1 MPEMDGYEAT
11 SEIRRREKG
20 ESNRPVIIAVTANVL
35 EGEYEKCLAVGM
47 DDYVGKPVK
56 IKTLRQKLERWVASS
71 DEQVNTATEMSNIF
85 SQEDEHE
92 VIDLSVLAGFREIQQ
107 PGTPDLVDKLIDLFI
122 EDTTKRL
129 SALKKAAVDKDVNT
143 IKKQAHNLKG
153 SSSFIGAVQV
163 TTLSTELAE
172 NALDITQMEG
182 LITELEAEFEKVLQ
196 FFSAMRQSN
205 K

>member
-1 MPEMDGYEAT
+1 M
-11 SEIRRREKG
+11 
-20 ESNRPVIIAVTANVL
+20 
-35 EGEYEKCLAVGM
+35 
-47 DDYVGKPVK
+47 
-56 IKTLRQKLERWVASS
+56 
-71 DEQVNTATEMSNIF
+71 
-85 SQEDEHE
+85 
-92 VIDLSVLAGFREIQQ
+92 
-107 PGTPDLVDKLIDLFI
+107 FI